1 MKENTINKKKLL
13 ITLVLI
19 VLALVSFKLLYNQYL
34 LNKATPLSYDSRSVN
49 WENSSGEVAGKTN
62 YIIIPNFDTVSLEA
76 GSDLAKI
83 TLANPSDNTCNFQFQ
98 LILEDDSETIYLSK
112 MVAPGKAIVEETLSR
127 PLKAGDYDL
136 IIRINTFSEDGKIS
150 SNKAELKTILHVTEM

>member
-1 MKENTINKKKLL
+1 MKENTIDKKKLL
-13 ITLVLI
+13 TTLVLT
-19 VLALVSFKLLYNQYL
+19 VLAILSFKLLYNQYL
-34 LNKATPLSYDSRSVN
+34 LNKATPLSFDSRSVN
-49 WENSSGEVAGKTN
+49 WDNSSEEATGETN

-76 GSDLAKI
+76 GSDQAKI

-150 SNKAELKTILHVTEM
+150 SNSSEIKTTLHVTEA